1 MDQKSSFFICPRVSA
16 RSLHSFHIT
25 AGDHQL
31 VGGTGVA
38 QTMEYDAGELRVLCT
53 PSTVPFIAIFKNS
66 ADQKRHIAI
75 CSLRILL
82 VH

>member
-1 MDQKSSFFICPRVSA
+1 MP
-16 RSLHSFHIT
+16 
-25 AGDHQL
+25 
-31 VGGTGVA
+31 
-38 QTMEYDAGELRVLCT
+38 QTMEHDAGELRVLYP

-75 CSLRILL
+75 YSLRTLL